1 MKQTFPTLILIF
13 LLFLFS
19 CKKEEEKQIEI
30 YGWNI
35 LTDHT
40 PTALHTLK
48 ASKNYKVNQIHL
60 SEDICRELRDVKH
73 QWNRNIVNNL
83 TENAHETGIPEVL
96 VWDRALYDLNY
107 YPERF
112 KINGKINLDNRDFW
126 EWLIRDYEKMLDK
139 IPEIN
144 GIVLTLNESETL
156 VEEQY
161 SEILNTPQ
169 LKLATFVDSLAG
181 FIINQRNLKLYLR
194 YPVHSKSEVKR
205 LISFLGTVRS
215 PEIKFIANGLPGK
228 FLTNQKYS
236 EWVKDIPIPVVIDF
250 DCAHENEGQGN
261 VAGIFP
267 GFHLKQWKY
276 YREMENVIGFTLRTD
291 RLGKTSILYRPSEIN
306 LFAVYEA
313 TRNPEIETD
322 SVILNYLSKNY
333 GTPAVPYF
341 YEAFKLAP
349 EIIMSSFY
357 TLGIN
362 TTDHSQIDFAYKPSF
377 IRKISISEAEDKEI
391 GIGHGVDK
399 TFRYWSEIVNHLAPP
414 EFKTRENE
422 NLSFLHEVATNNW
435 LQPEERMDT
444 TYLNYILTE
453 KRHAINLAF
462 EAISKINMAKP
473 YCSDSRAFNRI
484 YHTFH
489 RTLLTAKL
497 RKAYAQVYYANRIW
511 DRGEEFQNDKLLSL
525 IKDGVTEIQIAS
537 EDIKNYRRKGPT
549 GQYDWEE
556 DAEIAM
562 RLVQQIKNSDIWR
575 QNSQ

>member
-276 YREMENVIGFTLRTD
+276 YREMENVIGCSLR
-291 RLGKTSILYRPSEIN
+291 SN
-306 LFAVYEA
+306 
-313 TRNPEIETD
+313 
-322 SVILNYLSKNY
+322 
-333 GTPAVPYF
+333 
-341 YEAFKLAP
+341 
-349 EIIMSSFY
+349 
-357 TLGIN
+357 
-362 TTDHSQIDFAYKPSF
+362 
-377 IRKISISEAEDKEI
+377 AES
-391 GIGHGVDK
+391 G
-399 TFRYWSEIVNHLAPP
+399 N
-414 EFKTRENE
+414 
-422 NLSFLHEVATNNW
+422 
-435 LQPEERMDT
+435 
-444 TYLNYILTE
+444 
-453 KRHAINLAF
+453 
-462 EAISKINMAKP
+462 
-473 YCSDSRAFNRI
+473 
-484 YHTFH
+484 
-489 RTLLTAKL
+489 
-497 RKAYAQVYYANRIW
+497 
-511 DRGEEFQNDKLLSL
+511 
-525 IKDGVTEIQIAS
+525 
-537 EDIKNYRRKGPT
+537 
-549 GQYDWEE
+549 
-556 DAEIAM
+556 
-562 RLVQQIKNSDIWR
+562 
-575 QNSQ
+575 